1 MDIADTDST
10 DSTNSTDSIKN
21 TDMIKYY
28 KLKEKY
34 EEERNRRKTLIKDKG
49 YGINETKKRI
59 QNLIMKCVSCNRKG
73 GTIFEEENGT
83 LRAVCGVKG
92 IEKGVNLKP
101 CDLNLVVKRKFYDNM
116 RDLEQNNMKKVDSL
130 KMGIIMA
137 KLDFLFGFNSS
148 KDEVVDKFNNLKQ
161 ELATISETQLINN
174 KKYADI
180 ISGIHREPL
189 LAEYKG
195 NLMLEIE
202 TLKELYKQYKEEEQ
216 PQPQL
221 LKAMVETY
229 IDNILPLTE
238 KIRNINYHYYALE
251 MDEKTIMEKYQ
262 FKEPEPW
269 MMSRLISEPYLYT
282 QLEQER
288 K

>member
-1 MDIADTDST
+1 MDMKNMDI
-10 DSTNSTDSIKN
+10 
-21 TDMIKYY
+21 IKYY
-28 KLKEKY
+28 KLKQKY
-34 EEERNRRKTLIKDKG
+34 QEELDRRKSHIKNNSELTLAQKKSNLKKIK
-49 YGINETKKRI
+49 IR
-59 QNLIMKCVSCNRKG
+59 CVSCHRAG
-73 GTIFEEENGT
+73 GTIFEEENNT
-83 LRAVCGVKG
+83 LRAVCGVK
-92 IEKGVNLKP
+92 EKP
-101 CDLNLVVKRKFYDNM
+101 CDLNLVVKRKFYDNV
-116 RDLEQNNMKKVDSL
+116 RDLEQKNIKKVDSL

-189 LAEYKG
+189 LAEYNH
-195 NLMLEIE
+195 NLIIEIE
-202 TLKELYKQYKEEEQ
+202 TLKELYKEYKEEEN

-221 LKAMVETY
+221 IKAMVETY
-229 IDNILPLTE
+229 IDTILPLTE
-238 KIRNINYHYYALE
+238 NIRNLNYQYYALE
-251 MDEKTIMEKYQ
+251 TEVEKLTIINK
-262 FKEPEPW
+262 
-269 MMSRLISEPYLYT
+269 LVTEPYLYA